1 MKVLYSFCFV
11 LILILIP
18 YVGVEWGHFE
28 GFFGIFLPYLALITF
43 IAGFIYRVVRWAN
56 SPVPFSIPTTCGQQ
70 KSLPW
75 IKQDKLDNPS
85 NRLEVFGRM
94 ALEVLLFRSLFR
106 NTKIKWDEGQQFGLS
121 SSKWLWLGG
130 LVFHWSMFIIV
141 TRHLRFAIEPVPVF
155 LNGLI
160 RIDSFLQIGVPMLY
174 LTDVFIVV
182 ALTYLFIRRLV
193 VPQVKT
199 ISLVADFFPLILL
212 LSVAGSGMLMRYFY
226 KVDVIRVKELFLGLV
241 HFSPTLPGSI
251 GTIFY
256 VHLFLVCVLLSY
268 LPLSKLMHMG
278 GIFLSPTRN
287 LPNTSRMIRH
297 INPWNYPVKVH
308 SYAEYEEEFRKKMKK
323 AGIPVE
329 ME

>member
-1 MKVLYSFCFV
+1 MKVIYSFCFV

-18 YVGVEWGHFE
+18 YGGVKWGHLE
-28 GFFGIFLPYLALITF
+28 GFFGIVLPYFALAAFLV
-43 IAGFIYRVVRWAN
+43 GFVYRVVQWAK

-75 IKQDKLDNPS
+75 IQQDKLDNPS
-85 NRLEVFGRM
+85 NRVEVLARM
-94 ALEVLLFRSLFR
+94 ALEVLFFRSLFR
-106 NTKIKWDEGQQFGLS
+106 NTRINWDKGEKLGLS

-130 LVFHWSMFIIV
+130 LAFHWSLLIII
-141 TRHLRFAIEPVPVF
+141 TRHLRFAIEPVPGF
-155 LNGLI
+155 LEGLI
-160 RIDSFLQIGVPMLY
+160 RMDTFLQIGVPMLY
-174 LTDVFIVV
+174 LTDVVIVA
-182 ALTYLFIRRLV
+182 ALTYLFLRRLV
-193 VPQVKT
+193 TPQLKI
-199 ISLVADFFPLILL
+199 ISLVADFFPVLLIF
-212 LSVAGSGMLMRYFY
+212 SIAGSGILMRYFF

-241 HFSPTLPGSI
+241 QFSPSLSEPI
-251 GTIFY
+251 GTLFY
-256 VHLFLVCVLLSY
+256 VHLFLVCTLLMY

-287 LPNTSRMIRH
+287 LPNTSRMVRH